1 MITRTADRTLQIF
14 ETFAERRVPLT
25 LSELARLL
33 DMPVSTCS
41 NLLKTMQA
49 RGYLYESGRRK
60 AWYPTPRW
68 LDKASAITSADPVIE
83 HIRPLLVT
91 LRDAVDETVLF
102 GKRVGDQ
109 IVYLALVES
118 TQSIRFS
125 GATGDLRALAS
136 TASGKALLAQLPLPE
151 RLTLVARLHFP
162 HGGPGTAEERRKLL
176 ADIDAG
182 QKRGWWTTDPDNA
195 EGVMALAAPTRLG
208 GDLYTI
214 VIAGP
219 IPRVWPQ
226 RASHATKLLAL
237 CKKAASEF

>member
-1 MITRTADRTLQIF
+1 MIARTADRTLQIF
-14 ETFAERRVPLT
+14 ETFAERREPMT

-68 LDKASAITSADPVIE
+68 LEKATAITSADPVIE
-83 HIRPLLVT
+83 HMRPLLKG

-102 GKRVGDQ
+102 GKRIGDQ
-109 IVYLALVES
+109 IVYLALIES

-125 GATGDLRALAS
+125 GAIGDLRTMYS
-136 TASGKALLAQLPLPE
+136 TASGKALMSLMPLSE
-151 RLTLVARLHFP
+151 RLELVGRLRFAHGAR
-162 HGGPGTAEERRKLL
+162 GTALERRQLL
-176 ADIDAG
+176 ADVEAG
-182 QKRGWWTTDPDNA
+182 QPRGWWTTDPDNA
-195 EGVMALAAPTRLG
+195 DGVMAIAAPTRLA
-208 GDLYTI
+208 GDPYTV

-226 RASHATKLLAL
+226 RTGHAEKLLAL